1 MTGSIKGVSFY
12 TRVGSDKVIMR
23 TKGGAKKYTIL
34 HGKNFAKLRLHQTE
48 WSACVQFAQSMR
60 SAIGE
65 TYRLAD
71 INLCPVW
78 TGMGRKILKLDNVNA
93 IGKRYLRLSECRQEF
108 EGYNLN
114 KSYPFTSILGV
125 SPIAELNRETLQA
138 TVSVPRI
145 NTNIDLKNIQ
155 RLPYFR
161 LILCLGLVSDMMYN
175 PDGKIS
181 KYKPVVDEL
190 NGEGISLIGE
200 WLSTNDIISPQVLSV
215 KLYDD
220 LPPLLTD
227 DMTVLLSMGIEFG
240 TVGFGG
246 VIEPVKRAGCG
257 KILLCR

>member
-1 MTGSIKGVSFY
+1 M
-12 TRVGSDKVIMR
+12 
-23 TKGGAKKYTIL
+23 
-34 HGKNFAKLRLHQTE
+34 HQTE

-78 TGMGRKILKLDNVNA
+78 TGMGRKILKLDNVNE
-93 IGKRYLRLSECRQEF
+93 IGKRHLRFSECKQEL

-114 KSYPFTSILGV
+114 KKYPITSILKV
-125 SPIAELNRETLQA
+125 SPMAELNRETLQA

-145 NTNIDLKNIQ
+145 NTSTDLENIQ

-175 PDGKIS
+175 PDGRIS
-181 KYKPVVDEL
+181 KYKPVIDEL
-190 NGEGISLIGE
+190 NGERISLIGE

-215 KLYDD
+215 RLYED
-220 LPPLLTD
+220 LLPLLTD
-227 DMTVLLSMGIEFG
+227 DVTVLLSMGVEFG

-246 VIEPVKRAGCG
+246 VIEQVKRAGCG

>member
-1 MTGSIKGVSFY
+1 
-12 TRVGSDKVIMR
+12 
-23 TKGGAKKYTIL
+23 
-34 HGKNFAKLRLHQTE
+34 
-48 WSACVQFAQSMR
+48 MR

-78 TGMGRKILKLDNVNA
+78 TGMGRKILKLDNVNE
-93 IGKRYLRLSECRQEF
+93 IGKRHLRFSECKQEL

-114 KSYPFTSILGV
+114 KKYPITSILKV
-125 SPIAELNRETLQA
+125 SPMAELNRETLQA

-145 NTNIDLKNIQ
+145 NTSTDLENIQ

-175 PDGKIS
+175 PDGRIS
-181 KYKPVVDEL
+181 KYKPVIDEL
-190 NGEGISLIGE
+190 NGERISLIGE

-215 KLYDD
+215 RLYED
-220 LPPLLTD
+220 LLPLLTD
-227 DMTVLLSMGIEFG
+227 DVTVLLSMGVEFG

-246 VIEPVKRAGCG
+246 VIEQVKRAGCG